1 MVNNV
6 KIEVNSIS
14 NIEVKNID
22 EIERIDGESLDIVKQ
37 NISKLKEIFPEAFC
51 EDKVDFERLQE
62 VLGNYI
68 EDKEERYRLQSIQIK
83 FI

>member
-22 EIERIDGESLDIVKQ
+22 EIEGIDGESLDIVKQ
-37 NISKLKEIFPEAFC
+37 NVLFKKNTKKTVELDLELLRAIL
-51 EDKVDFERLQE
+51 LQ
-62 VLGNYI
+62 I
-68 EDKEERYRLQSIQIK
+68 
-83 FI
+83 